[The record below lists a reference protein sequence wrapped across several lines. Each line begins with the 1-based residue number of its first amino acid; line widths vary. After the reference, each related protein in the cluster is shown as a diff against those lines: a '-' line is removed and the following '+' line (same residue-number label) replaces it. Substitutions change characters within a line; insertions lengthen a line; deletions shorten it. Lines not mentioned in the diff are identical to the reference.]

1 MSLHVWRGEGGS
13 QVAKH
18 LQSVAAWL
26 CLERCIQRRLSKG
39 SCRRY
44 SPQVVS
50 LCRFP
55 PLFCFFFSDFCFCC
69 TLTSKHLKWSIT
81 AIRINWRGSRKGQ
94 RSHVICDLHRQVFLV
109 FGCGSCLDTSSLIS
123 VLLLFLPSKAV
134 FTLHR
139 ENTQE
144 DLSWRTNSCAVG
156 TKPMHGDLVSIRN
169 IRGPVG
175 EWHS

>member
-1 MSLHVWRGEGGS
+1 MSGGEKVDPRLPSTCSQLLHDFAWSGVFKDVCLRGAAEGIPPRWCHFAGS
-13 QVAKH
+13 H
-18 LQSVAAWL
+18 HFSV
-26 CLERCIQRRLSKG
+26 
-39 SCRRY
+39 
-44 SPQVVS
+44 
-50 LCRFP
+50 
-55 PLFCFFFSDFCFCC
+55 FFFSDFCFCC

-109 FGCGSCLDTSSLIS
+109 FGCGSCLDTSSLVS
-123 VLLLFLPSKAV
+123 ALLLFLPSKAV

-144 DLSWRTNSCAVG
+144 DISRRTNSCAVG